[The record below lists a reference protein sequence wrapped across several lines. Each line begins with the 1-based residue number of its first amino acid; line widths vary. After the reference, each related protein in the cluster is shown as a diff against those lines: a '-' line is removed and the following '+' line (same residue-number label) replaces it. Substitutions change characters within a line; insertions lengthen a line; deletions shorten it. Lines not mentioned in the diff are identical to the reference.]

1 MLKAHGRTGLDPR
14 LVNASVLVQNPFRPI
29 IWKQASE
36 KGRNHMKTLHV
47 IPMVRRNG
55 LTLILLG
62 MVITITMIFILFFLR
77 EQLLMPV
84 IFLLLAGLMTILVGA
99 LKLSEPHFSLSLC
112 QDCLQYHHKYG
123 GWILKWRNIQRI
135 DQPRIHLGWDLVP
148 LPYIGL
154 KIKDYDDFLT
164 LITPR
169 LAVRLLTEQRAVLL
183 QAISSERPDCLT
195 GGCGS
200 GLLGEG
206 LLEESRFR
214 SPSGQQYDGV
224 IAMLGNRMARL
235 RDLLGYDL
243 LVPDNS
249 LDRPPADFVH
259 LLNQYQHES
268 NLIQIN

>member
-1 MLKAHGRTGLDPR
+1 
-14 LVNASVLVQNPFRPI
+14 
-29 IWKQASE
+29 
-36 KGRNHMKTLHV
+36 
-47 IPMVRRNG
+47 
-55 LTLILLG
+55 
-62 MVITITMIFILFFLR
+62 
-77 EQLLMPV
+77 
-84 IFLLLAGLMTILVGA
+84 MTILVGA
-99 LKLSEPHFSLSLC
+99 LKLAEPHFSLSLC

-183 QAISSERPDCLT
+183 QAISSERLDCLT

-200 GLLGEG
+200 GLLGEGLLGEG

-259 LLNQYQHES
+259 LLNQYQRES

>member
-1 MLKAHGRTGLDPR
+1 
-14 LVNASVLVQNPFRPI
+14 
-29 IWKQASE
+29 
-36 KGRNHMKTLHV
+36 MKTLHV
-47 IPMVRRNG
+47 IPMVRKNG
-55 LTLILLG
+55 LTLVWLG
-62 MVITITMIFILFFLR
+62 IAVTIAMIFILFLLR
-77 EQLLMPV
+77 EQPLIPAM
-84 IFLLLAGLMTILVGA
+84 IGLLAGLMMTLIGV
-99 LKLSEPHFSLSLC
+99 LKLREPHLSLSLC
-112 QDCLQYHHKYG
+112 HDCLQYHHKYG

-135 DQPRIHLGWDLVP
+135 DQPRIHLGWDLVA

-183 QAISSERPDCLT
+183 QAINSERPECLS
-195 GGCGS
+195 GGCGAN
-200 GLLGEG
+200 LLGEG

-214 SPSGQQYDGV
+214 SPSGQRYEGV
-224 IAMLGNRMARL
+224 IAMLGNRMVRL

-249 LDRPPADFVH
+249 LDRAPAEFIR
-259 LLNQYQHES
+259 LLNQYRRES

>member
-1 MLKAHGRTGLDPR
+1 
-14 LVNASVLVQNPFRPI
+14 
-29 IWKQASE
+29 
-36 KGRNHMKTLHV
+36 MKTLHV

-62 MVITITMIFILFFLR
+62 VVITIAMIFILFLSH
-77 EQLLMPV
+77 EQPLIP
-84 IFLLLAGLMTILVGA
+84 IIAALLAGLMTILVGA
-99 LKLSEPHFSLSLC
+99 WKLNEPHFSLSLC

-123 GWILKWRNIQRI
+123 GWILKWGNIQRI

-183 QAISSERPDCLT
+183 QAMQSERPDCPG
-195 GGCGS
+195 GGCGD

-214 SPSGQQYDGV
+214 SPSGQRYEGV
-224 IAMLGNRMARL
+224 IAMLGNRMIRL

-249 LDRPPADFVH
+249 LDRPPAEFVR
-259 LLNQYQHES
+259 LLHQYQRES

>member
-1 MLKAHGRTGLDPR
+1 
-14 LVNASVLVQNPFRPI
+14 
-29 IWKQASE
+29 
-36 KGRNHMKTLHV
+36 MKTLHV
-47 IPMVRRNG
+47 NPMVRRNG

-62 MVITITMIFILFFLR
+62 VVITIAMIFILFLFR
-77 EQLLMPV
+77 EQLLIPAISV
-84 IFLLLAGLMTILVGA
+84 LLAGLMTIFVGA
-99 LKLSEPHFSLSLC
+99 IKLNEPHFSLSLC

-135 DQPRIHLGWDLVP
+135 DQPRIHLGLDLVP

-183 QAISSERPDCLT
+183 QAMNSEQPGCLD
-195 GGCGS
+195 GSCGS
-200 GLLGEG
+200 GLLGGE

-214 SPSGQQYDGV
+214 SPSGQRYEGV
-224 IAMLGNRMARL
+224 IAMLGNRMTRL

-249 LDRPPADFVH
+249 LDRAPADFVR
-259 LLNQYQHES
+259 LLNEYRRES

>member
-1 MLKAHGRTGLDPR
+1 
-14 LVNASVLVQNPFRPI
+14 
-29 IWKQASE
+29 
-36 KGRNHMKTLHV
+36 
-47 IPMVRRNG
+47 MVRRNG
-55 LTLILLG
+55 LTLVLLG
-62 MVITITMIFILFFLR
+62 MVITIAMIFILFFFP

-84 IFLLLAGLMTILVGA
+84 IFLLL
-99 LKLSEPHFSLSLC
+99 
-112 QDCLQYHHKYG
+112 
-123 GWILKWRNIQRI
+123 WILKWRNIQRI

-249 LDRPPADFVH
+249 R
-259 LLNQYQHES
+259 
-268 NLIQIN
+268 I

>member
-1 MLKAHGRTGLDPR
+1 MPDFILNRNHRLISLTGHTIQFVKGEPVSVPPALKAEAIAIGAQPVDGDTDVLDEEKVVVELTAEERTEALIK
-14 LVNASVLVQNPFRPI
+14 AFKVLQ
-29 IWKQASE
+29 E
-36 KGRNHMKTLHV
+36 RNE
-47 IPMVRRNG
+47 R
-55 LTLILLG
+55 
-62 MVITITMIFILFFLR
+62 
-77 EQLLMPV
+77 
-84 IFLLLAGLMTILVGA
+84 
-99 LKLSEPHFSLSLC
+99 
-112 QDCLQYHHKYG
+112 G

-135 DQPRIHLGWDLVP
+135 DQPRIHLGWDLVE

-154 KIKDYDDFLT
+154 KIKDYDAFLT

-169 LAVRLLTEQRAVLL
+169 LAVRLLTEQRAVLM
-183 QAISSERPDCLT
+183 QAMRSERSDCPT

-206 LLEESRFR
+206 LLEESRFC
-214 SPSGQQYDGV
+214 SPSGQRYEGV

-249 LDRPPADFVH
+249 LDRSPEDFVH
-259 LLNQYQHES
+259 LLQQYQRES

>member
-1 MLKAHGRTGLDPR
+1 
-14 LVNASVLVQNPFRPI
+14 
-29 IWKQASE
+29 
-36 KGRNHMKTLHV
+36 MKTLHV

-55 LTLILLG
+55 LTMILLG
-62 MVITITMIFILFFLR
+62 MVMTIAMIFILFFLR
-77 EQLLMPV
+77 EQLLIPA
-84 IFLLLAGLMTILVGA
+84 ISLLLAGLMTAFVGV
-99 LKLSEPHFSLSLC
+99 LKLHEPHFSLSLC

-135 DQPRIHLGWDLVP
+135 DQPRIHLGWDLVA

-183 QAISSERPDCLT
+183 QAMQSEQPNCL
-195 GGCGS
+195 GGSCGS

-206 LLEESRFR
+206 LLEESHFR
-214 SPSGQQYDGV
+214 SPSGQRYEGV
-224 IAMLGNRMARL
+224 IAMLGNRMTRL

-249 LDRPPADFVH
+249 LDRPPTDFVH
-259 LLNQYQHES
+259 LLNQYRRES

>member
-1 MLKAHGRTGLDPR
+1 
-14 LVNASVLVQNPFRPI
+14 
-29 IWKQASE
+29 
-36 KGRNHMKTLHV
+36 MKTLHV
-47 IPMVRRNG
+47 IPMVRKNG
-55 LTLILLG
+55 LTLVWLG
-62 MVITITMIFILFFLR
+62 MAVTITMIFILFLLR
-77 EQLLMPV
+77 EQPLIPAV
-84 IFLLLAGLMTILVGA
+84 IGLLAGLMMAFIGIS
-99 LKLSEPHFSLSLC
+99 KLAEPRLSLSLC
-112 QDCLQYHHKYG
+112 RDCLQYHHKYG
-123 GWILKWRNIQRI
+123 GWILKWGNIQRI
-135 DQPRIHLGWDLVP
+135 DQPRIHLGWDLVA

-183 QAISSERPDCLT
+183 QAMKSEQPACLS
-195 GGCGS
+195 GSCGAS
-200 GLLGEG
+200 LLEGG

-214 SPSGQQYDGV
+214 SPSGQRYEGV

-249 LDRPPADFVH
+249 LDREPAEFIR
-259 LLNQYQHES
+259 LLNQYRRES

>member
-1 MLKAHGRTGLDPR
+1 
-14 LVNASVLVQNPFRPI
+14 
-29 IWKQASE
+29 
-36 KGRNHMKTLHV
+36 MKTLHV
-47 IPMVRRNG
+47 KPMVRKNG

-62 MVITITMIFILFFLR
+62 IIVTITMIFILFLFR
-77 EQLLMPV
+77 EQPLIPFV
-84 IFLLLAGLMTILVGA
+84 SGLLAGLMMIFIGS
-99 LKLSEPHFSLSLC
+99 LKLVEPHFSLSLC
-112 QDCLQYHHKYG
+112 HDCLQYHHKYG

-135 DQPRIHLGWDLVP
+135 DQPRIHLGWDLVA

-183 QAISSERPDCLT
+183 QALRSERQDCAS
-195 GGCGS
+195 GGCGDAFQ
-200 GLLGEG
+200 GEG
-206 LLEESRFR
+206 LLEESHFC
-214 SPSGQQYDGV
+214 SPSGQRYEGV
-224 IAMLGNRMARL
+224 IAMLANRMTRL

-249 LDRPPADFVH
+249 LDRDPAEFVR
-259 LLNQYQHES
+259 LLHQYQRES

>member
-1 MLKAHGRTGLDPR
+1 MK
-14 LVNASVLVQNPFRPI
+14 
-29 IWKQASE
+29 

-55 LTLILLG
+55 LTLVLLG
-62 MVITITMIFILFFLR
+62 MVITIAMIFILFFLR
-77 EQLLMPV
+77 EQLLIPA
-84 IFLLLAGLMTILVGA
+84 ISLLLVGLMTILVGVW
-99 LKLSEPHFSLSLC
+99 KLGEPHFSLSLC

-135 DQPRIHLGWDLVP
+135 DQPRIHLGWDLVE

-154 KIKDYDDFLT
+154 KIKDYDAFLT

-169 LAVRLLTEQRAVLL
+169 LAVRLLTEQRAVLM
-183 QAISSERPDCLT
+183 QAMRSERPDCPT

-206 LLEESRFR
+206 LLEESRFS
-214 SPSGQQYDGV
+214 SPSGQRYEGV

-249 LDRPPADFVH
+249 LDRSPEDFVH
-259 LLNQYQHES
+259 LLQQYQRES

>member
-1 MLKAHGRTGLDPR
+1 
-14 LVNASVLVQNPFRPI
+14 
-29 IWKQASE
+29 
-36 KGRNHMKTLHV
+36 MKTLHV

-164 LITPR
+164 LITP
-169 LAVRLLTEQRAVLL
+169 
-183 QAISSERPDCLT
+183 
-195 GGCGS
+195 
-200 GLLGEG
+200 
-206 LLEESRFR
+206 
-214 SPSGQQYDGV
+214 
-224 IAMLGNRMARL
+224 
-235 RDLLGYDL
+235 
-243 LVPDNS
+243 
-249 LDRPPADFVH
+249 
-259 LLNQYQHES
+259 
-268 NLIQIN
+268 

>member
-1 MLKAHGRTGLDPR
+1 
-14 LVNASVLVQNPFRPI
+14 
-29 IWKQASE
+29 
-36 KGRNHMKTLHV
+36 MKTLHV
-47 IPMVRRNG
+47 RPMVRRNG
-55 LTLILLG
+55 LTLVLLG
-62 MVITITMIFILFFLR
+62 MLITIAMIFILFFLS
-77 EQLLMPV
+77 EQLLMPA
-84 IFLLLAGLMTILVGA
+84 ISLLLAGLMTILVGA
-99 LKLSEPHFSLSLC
+99 LKLGEPHFSLSLC

-135 DQPRIHLGWDLVP
+135 DQPRIHSGWDLVD

-183 QAISSERPDCLT
+183 QAMNSERPDCPT
-195 GGCGS
+195 GGCGG

-214 SPSGQQYDGV
+214 SPSGHHYEGV
-224 IAMLGNRMARL
+224 IAMLGNRMTRL

-259 LLNQYQHES
+259 LLHQYQRES

>member
-1 MLKAHGRTGLDPR
+1 
-14 LVNASVLVQNPFRPI
+14 
-29 IWKQASE
+29 
-36 KGRNHMKTLHV
+36 MKTLHV

-55 LTLILLG
+55 LTLVWLG
-62 MVITITMIFILFFLR
+62 MAVTITMIFILFLFR
-77 EQLLMPV
+77 EQPLIPAV
-84 IFLLLAGLMTILVGA
+84 IGLLAGLMMIFIGASKLV
-99 LKLSEPHFSLSLC
+99 EPQLSLSLC

-123 GWILKWRNIQRI
+123 GWILKWGNIQRI
-135 DQPRIHLGWDLVP
+135 DQPRIHLGWDLVA

-183 QAISSERPDCLT
+183 QAMRSEQPACLS
-195 GGCGS
+195 GGCGD

-206 LLEESRFR
+206 LLEDSRFR
-214 SPSGQQYDGV
+214 SPSGQRYEGV
-224 IAMLGNRMARL
+224 VAMLGNRMARL

-249 LDRPPADFVH
+249 LDRAPAEFIR
-259 LLNQYQHES
+259 LLNQYRRES

>member
-1 MLKAHGRTGLDPR
+1 
-14 LVNASVLVQNPFRPI
+14 
-29 IWKQASE
+29 
-36 KGRNHMKTLHV
+36 MKTLHV
-47 IPMVRRNG
+47 KPMVRKNG

-62 MVITITMIFILFFLR
+62 IIVTITMIFILFLFR
-77 EQLLMPV
+77 EQPLIPFV
-84 IFLLLAGLMTILVGA
+84 SGLLAGLMMIFIGS
-99 LKLSEPHFSLSLC
+99 LKLVEPHFSLSLC
-112 QDCLQYHHKYG
+112 HDCLQYHHKYG

-135 DQPRIHLGWDLVP
+135 DQPLIHLGWDLVA

-183 QAISSERPDCLT
+183 QALRSEQQDCAI
-195 GGCGS
+195 GGCGDAFR
-200 GLLGEG
+200 GEG
-206 LLEESRFR
+206 LLEESHFR
-214 SPSGQQYDGV
+214 SSSGQRYEGV
-224 IAMLGNRMARL
+224 IAMLANRMTRL

-249 LDRPPADFVH
+249 LDRDPAEFVR
-259 LLNQYQHES
+259 LLHQYQRES

>member
-1 MLKAHGRTGLDPR
+1 
-14 LVNASVLVQNPFRPI
+14 
-29 IWKQASE
+29 
-36 KGRNHMKTLHV
+36 MKTLHV

-62 MVITITMIFILFFLR
+62 MVITIAMIFILFFLH
-77 EQLLMPV
+77 EQLLIPA
-84 IFLLLAGLMTILVGA
+84 ISALLVGLLTVLVGG
-99 LKLSEPHFSLSLC
+99 LKLAEPHFSLSLC

-123 GWILKWRNIQRI
+123 GWLLKWRNIQRI

-169 LAVRLLTEQRAVLL
+169 LAVRLLTEQRAVLM
-183 QAISSERPDCLT
+183 QAMQSEGADCPT

-214 SPSGQQYDGV
+214 SPSGQRYEGV
-224 IAMLGNRMARL
+224 IAMLGNRMTRL

-259 LLNQYQHES
+259 LLNQYRRES